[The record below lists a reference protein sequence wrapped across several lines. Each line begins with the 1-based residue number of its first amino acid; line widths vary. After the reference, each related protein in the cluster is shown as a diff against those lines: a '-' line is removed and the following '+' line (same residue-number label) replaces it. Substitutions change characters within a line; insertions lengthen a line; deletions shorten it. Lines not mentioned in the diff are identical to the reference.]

1 METNPAGKMDQEKQE
16 TQKAI
21 ERLVHSQS
29 TLVLSTVNPDG
40 KPHATPLFYL
50 AGAELE
56 LYWFSSDSS
65 QHSGNL
71 TWDHSVAVAI
81 YTSTEHWKEICGVQ
95 MRGAVENIT
104 DRKIRRNVTRRY
116 CERFH
121 LGQSFRLALARS
133 SLYVLWPAW
142 IRYID
147 NSKRF
152 GYRSEI
158 QLPTRLP

>member
-1 METNPAGKMDQEKQE
+1 METIATSKMDQEKQE

-21 ERLVHSQS
+21 ERLLQSQS
-29 TLVLSTVNPDG
+29 TLVLSTVNADG

-71 TWDHSVAVAI
+71 TPDHSVAVAI

-95 MRGAVENIT
+95 MRGTVENVT
-104 DRKIRRNVTRRY
+104 SRKIRRDVTRRY

-121 LGQSFRLALARS
+121 LGQSFCLALASS
-133 SLYVLWPAW
+133 SLYVLWPSW

-147 NSKRF
+147 NSRHF

-158 QLPTRLP
+158 RLPTRL